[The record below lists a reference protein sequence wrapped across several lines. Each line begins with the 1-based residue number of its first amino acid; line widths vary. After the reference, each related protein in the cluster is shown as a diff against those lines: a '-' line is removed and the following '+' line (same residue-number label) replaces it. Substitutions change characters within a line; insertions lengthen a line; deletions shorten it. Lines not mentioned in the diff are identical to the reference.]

1 MNKLAEFTKTTLI
14 GGFLILLPIYL
25 SVLLLLKTL
34 QGALAL
40 VSPVTAQIPAAV
52 EFRQVFAVLIV
63 VAACFIAGL
72 LVRAGP
78 IARGVTSVE
87 RNLLEKIPGY
97 SLLRGL
103 ASRIGG
109 RDDDATFEPALVE
122 IEDALAPAMIIERLP
137 DGRFTVLVPSVP
149 TPAAGALYV
158 LTADRVHPIDVPLHK
173 LLKVYSKWGE
183 GMAELVAAAKITPR
197 LV

>member
-1 MNKLAEFTKTTLI
+1 MNKLAEFAKTTLI

-25 SVLLLLKTL
+25 CVLLLLKTL
-34 QGALAL
+34 QGLMAL
-40 VSPVTAQIPAAV
+40 VSPVTAQIPAAMQ
-52 EFRQVFAVLIV
+52 FREVLAVLIV
-63 VAACFIAGL
+63 VAVCFVAGL
-72 LVRAGP
+72 LVRTGP
-78 IARGVTSVE
+78 VARGVSTLE

-97 SLLRGL
+97 SLLRGF

-109 RDDDATFEPALVE
+109 REDAATFEPALVE

-158 LTADRVHPIDVPLHK
+158 LPADRVHPVDVPLHK

-183 GMAELVAAAKITPR
+183 GMAELVAAAKIVPR
-197 LV
+197 IG

>member
-1 MNKLAEFTKTTLI
+1 MNKLAEFSKTTLI

-34 QGALAL
+34 KGVLAL
-40 VSPVTAQIPAAV
+40 ISPVTAQIPAAV
-52 EFRQVFAVLIV
+52 AFKEVLAALIV
-63 VAACFIAGL
+63 LAACFVAGL
-72 LVRAGP
+72 LVRTGP
-78 IARGVTSVE
+78 IARGVTAVE
-87 RNLLEKIPGY
+87 RNMLEKIPGY
-97 SLLRGL
+97 SLMRGL

-109 RDDDATFEPALVE
+109 RDDAGTFEPALVE

-158 LTADRVHPIDVPLHK
+158 LTADRVHPVDVPLHK

-183 GMAELVAAAKITPR
+183 GMAELVAAARIAPR
-197 LV
+197 IG

>member
-1 MNKLAEFTKTTLI
+1 MNKLAEFAKTTLI

-25 SVLLLLKTL
+25 CVLLLLKTL
-34 QGALAL
+34 QGLMAL
-40 VSPVTAQIPAAV
+40 VSPVTAQIPAAMQ
-52 EFRQVFAVLIV
+52 FREVLAVLIV
-63 VAACFIAGL
+63 VAVCFVAGL
-72 LVRAGP
+72 LVRTGP
-78 IARGVTSVE
+78 VARGVSTLE

-97 SLLRGL
+97 SLLRGF

-109 RDDDATFEPALVE
+109 REDAATFEPALVE

-149 TPAAGALYV
+149 TPAEGALYV
-158 LTADRVHPIDVPLHK
+158 LPADRVHPVDVPLHK

-183 GMAELVAAAKITPR
+183 GMAELVAAAKIVPR
-197 LV
+197 IG